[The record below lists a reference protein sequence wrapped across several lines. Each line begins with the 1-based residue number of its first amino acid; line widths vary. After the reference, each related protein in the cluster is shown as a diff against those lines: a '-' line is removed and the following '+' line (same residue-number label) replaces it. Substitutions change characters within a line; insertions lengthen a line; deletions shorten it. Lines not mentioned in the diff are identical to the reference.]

1 MNNRISNTTGYVI
14 CTEGIRKQIRIYFNY
29 VFQRNA
35 VVMENI
41 DTPAGSIRRR
51 NKHKLAL
58 CTASNNEYF
67 VSDLLGARKLAVLMT
82 MIDDDDDYLLECSFL
97 CQNTADSI
105 TAACYASLG

>member
-1 MNNRISNTTGYVI
+1 
-14 CTEGIRKQIRIYFNY
+14 
-29 VFQRNA
+29 
-35 VVMENI
+35 MENI

-67 VSDLLGARKLAVLMT
+67 VSNLLGARKLAVLMT
-82 MIDDDDDYLLECSFL
+82 MIDDDDDDYLLECSFL

-105 TAACYASLG
+105 TAAFYASLGSAGEHGAWNEMPRLHVMNCYSLYCVCRG